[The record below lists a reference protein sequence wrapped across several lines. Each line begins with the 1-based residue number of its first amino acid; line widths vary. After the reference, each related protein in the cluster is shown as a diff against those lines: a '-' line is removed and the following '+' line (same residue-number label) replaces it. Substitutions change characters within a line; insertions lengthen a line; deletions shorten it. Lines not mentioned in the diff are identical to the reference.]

1 MGAARNREQEKL
13 PWLGAV
19 ERVKLAGDA
28 QRWRLA
34 CLRTETRWREF
45 VVAWESC
52 ANELRIAG
60 ADNVVSIAGKS
71 EDMILAECW
80 RLVEDEASAALILV
94 DERTEIAT
102 ADLPRMYE
110 KLRGSKIIYP
120 DGSVHALALDRITRE
135 QEMADMKT
143 LAQTRHDTFNVLD
156 YGNRIRVLQ
165 NKDKRGA
172 KP

>member
-1 MGAARNREQEKL
+1 MGAAVRKAEQL
-13 PWLGAV
+13 PWLGAI
-19 ERVKLAGDA
+19 EHVKRTCDA

-52 ANELRIAG
+52 SNELRLAG
-60 ADNVVSIAGKS
+60 ADNIIAVTGKS
-71 EDMILAECW
+71 DDTILAECW
-80 RLVEDEASAALILV
+80 RVVENEALAALILV
-94 DERTEIAT
+94 DERSEIAT

-120 DGSVHALALDRITRE
+120 DGSVHALVLDRITRE
-135 QEMADMKT
+135 QEMTDMRT
-143 LAQTRHDTFNVLD
+143 LAKTRQDTHAVLD
-156 YGNRIRVLQ
+156 YGNRIRALQ
-165 NKDKRGA
+165 GKEKRGT